1 MITARW
7 NALAP
12 NERRMLAVGAPLAVL
27 LLGWAL
33 VWHPLALK
41 RADLQ
46 RQVDEQQHDL
56 AALRVGA
63 AEVERLRATGTRS
76 RADRQG
82 RSLLALADATARG
95 EGLERALRR
104 VEPVGARG
112 VRVSFEAVGFDPL
125 VAWLEGLS
133 RNYGVEANDLSADR
147 ADGIGLVNARVT
159 LQDAP

>member
-1 MITARW
+1 MIAVRW

-12 NERRMLAVGAPLAVL
+12 GERRMLGFGAPLAVL
-27 LLGWAL
+27 LLGWAFA
-33 VWHPLALK
+33 WHPLAMK

-46 RQVDEQQHDL
+46 RQVEQQQRDL
-56 AALRVGA
+56 ASLRAGT
-63 AEVERLRATGTRS
+63 AEVERLHATGMRS

-95 EGLERALRR
+95 DGLERALRR

-112 VRVSFEAVGFDPL
+112 VRVDFEAVAFDRL

-133 RNYGVEANDLSADR
+133 RDYGVEANDLSADR